1 MVLKELFF
9 TENFFDLFIAENN
22 VVVKELDFNAK
33 VSIFFFYCIEYPAAE
48 RIDFNPK
55 V

>member
-33 VSIFFFYCIEYPAAE
+33 VSIFFLLLYRVPCC
-48 RIDFNPK
+48 
-55 V
+55 